1 MCSVFDALRG
11 GAVTVTF
18 RLPRLAFQLQLTQPN
33 LTCSRRLLMIGM
45 CLLQSL
51 RWSVRSKS
59 LEGFTVHEPRNT
71 MIRRRDLLL
80 AVSGVAAVASV
91 ASLGATRSEAVVR
104 RDKRR
109 PQYQANS
116 PEVQTFYRV
125 NRYPGNE

>member
-1 MCSVFDALRG
+1 
-11 GAVTVTF
+11 
-18 RLPRLAFQLQLTQPN
+18 
-33 LTCSRRLLMIGM
+33 M

-59 LEGFTVHEPRNT
+59 LEGCIVDEPRST
-71 MIRRRDLLL
+71 MIRRRDLFL
-80 AVSGVAAVASV
+80 AVSGIAAVASV
-91 ASLGATRSEAVVR
+91 ASIRAIRSDAVVR

-125 NRYPGNE
+125 NRYPGAK